1 MMKKLIGKKKGIIM
15 RAQSTLEYTLIILTV
30 AAAFMTMNVYVR
42 RAVLA
47 RLNEIEE
54 EINPPMPVVR

>member
-1 MMKKLIGKKKGIIM
+1 MMKKLIGRKKGIIM

>member
-1 MMKKLIGKKKGIIM
+1 MKKLIGKKKGIIM